1 MEPKSGFLQD
11 HNGHNSSSRLLGFM
25 VTVWALVLT
34 TVVVGVGLFSPAAQ
48 LIMIAASAGTLF
60 TTIAGPAM
68 LFMFTNKKEE
78 ISKSNTY
85 SAVDK
90 QETKKE

>member
-25 VTVWALVLT
+25 VTIWALVLT
-34 TVVVGVGLFSPAAQ
+34 TAVVIVALFNPASE
-48 LIMIAASAGTLF
+48 LILVAASAGTLF

-68 LFMFTNKKEE
+68 FFMFNNKKEE
-78 ISKSNTY
+78 ISKMPTHTPVN
-85 SAVDK
+85 K
-90 QETKKE
+90 QETKK